1 MTFGPLTNIH
11 DTKAVLDE
19 VDRVIALMEAGKPKY
34 TKKKKLAK
42 LCWNELFWCVLILDC
57 IRAIDK
63 SI

>member
-34 TKKKKLAK
+34 TKKKISKIMLE
-42 LCWNELFWCVLILDC
+42 WIVLVRFDFGLYPSDW
-57 IRAIDK
+57 
-63 SI
+63 